1 MATVLV
7 TGGAGYI
14 GSHACKLLQ
23 AAGHQPVVFDN
34 FRTGWREA
42 VKFGPYIEGDLL
54 TPADL
59 DAAFA
64 EARPDAVMHFAALS
78 NVGESTQRPDLYWR
92 NNVVGSMNLLDAM
105 ARASVS
111 QLVFSSTCA
120 IYGEAQAEVMTE
132 DHPKNPINPYGAS
145 KLAMERMIEDY
156 CAASDLSAVT
166 FRYFNVAGADP
177 EAMIGEHH
185 EPETHL
191 VPLVLDA
198 VAGDRAEITI
208 FGDDYPTPDGT
219 CIRDYL
225 HVMDL
230 ADAHVRGLEWLLE
243 GGAPLTLHLGTGS
256 GFSVREVIDAAA
268 ARHQPP
274 RAAKNRAAPRGRS
287 AKAGFWQQGSR
298 GKAGLEAGTFN
309 HGEDVARRLALAGD
323 GSLQVLERP
332 TLT

>member
-14 GSHACKLLQ
+14 GSHACKLLK
-23 AAGHQPVVFDN
+23 AAGHTPVAFDN
-34 FRTGWREA
+34 LRTGWRQA
-42 VKFGPYIEGDLL
+42 VKFGDLIEGDLL
-54 TPADL
+54 DPAAL

-64 EARPDAVMHFAALS
+64 AVKPDAVMHFAALS
-78 NVGESTQRPDLYWR
+78 NVGESSEKPDLYWR
-92 NNVVGSMNLLDAM
+92 NNVAGSMNLLDAM
-105 ARASVS
+105 ARAGVHH
-111 QLVFSSTCA
+111 LVFSSTCA
-120 IYGEAQAEVMTE
+120 IYGEAQTEVLTE

-156 CAASDLSAVT
+156 CNATALEAVT

-177 EAMIGEHH
+177 DSEIGEHH

-208 FGDDYPTPDGT
+208 FGDDYDTPDGT

-230 ADAHVRGLEWLLE
+230 ADAHVRGLEWLLN
-243 GGAPLTLHLGTGS
+243 GGEALTLHLGTGA
-256 GFSVREVIDAAA
+256 GFSVREVIEAAA
-268 ARHQPP
+268 AVTNKPVPQKIGP
-274 RAAKNRAAPRGRS
+274 RR
-287 AKAGFWQQGSR
+287 
-298 GKAGLEAGTFN
+298 
-309 HGEDVARRLALAGD
+309 AGD
-323 GSLQVLERP
+323 PPKLVSGSKEAEEKLGWRLNHSTMNQMLRDAWRWRA
-332 TLT
+332 TGLYKS